1 MKTFFSPDAGTPAG
15 GSVPTSSAATTP
27 TDTHTRHRANVPR
40 KTADLLNVSQQ
51 VAAEWKS
58 SPFITLVWK
67 TQSEFEEQTNTFGT
81 LLNQRLQ
88 SGGNRQ
94 YMTNDLETL
103 DEKIDDAIPDMKSRI
118 NYKFGPKDGKS
129 HYASFGMIHKSN
141 GGYEFPTDREGR
153 KSSLQLMITACTE
166 NGFTDGEHNVD
177 FWTQLQ
183 KDYVAAMQKAAGT
196 SGDVSGYVG
205 DLNTLRTTL
214 MRVLHSILLL
224 LEANYPDT
232 FDQVRREW
240 GFQKENY

>member
-1 MKTFFSPDAGTPAG
+1 M
-15 GSVPTSSAATTP
+15 V
-27 TDTHTRHRANVPR
+27 TDTHTRHHANVPD

-51 VAAEWKS
+51 VNAKWKTS
-58 SPFITLVWK
+58 SFIMLVWK
-67 TQSEFEEQTNTFGT
+67 KQSEFESDVEQ
-81 LLNQRLQ
+81 LASILNSRLQ

-94 YMTNDLETL
+94 FMTKDLENQ
-103 DEKIDDAIPDMKSRI
+103 DHIIDDAIPFMKSKI

-129 HYASFGMIHKSN
+129 RFASFGMIHKSN
-141 GGYEFPTDREGR
+141 GGYEFPTDRQGR
-153 KSSLQLMITACTE
+153 KQSLQLMVDACAA
-166 NGFTDGEHNVD
+166 NGFTEDTYGVA

-183 KDYVAAMQKAAGT
+183 ADYNKALTTAAGT
-196 SGDVSGYVG
+196 SGDVSGFVG

-214 MRVLHSILLL
+214 RRVLHSILLL